1 MPYIQ
6 GITDRSEADIAMRT
20 KKAFFNVSDWERI
33 KNNILHIEATLKR
46 FHPNVPALLA
56 MPDKAD
62 FNTISGA
69 EMRSL
74 AENIERLRIAAKMLN
89 TTGETIFYTFADGT
103 KCPDYA
109 AVNQWERILERIE
122 ERYRELHIGR
132 QLITGVAICGPRKH
146 FPRNTG

>member
-33 KNNILHIEATLKR
+33 KNNILYVEATLKR
-46 FHPNVPALLA
+46 FHPNVPVLLE
-56 MPDKAD
+56 MPNKAD

-89 TTGETIFYTFADGT
+89 TTGETIFYAFADGT

-109 AVNQWERILERIE
+109 AVNQWERMLERIDG
-122 ERYRELHIGR
+122 RYNDTRIGR
-132 QLITGVAICGPRKH
+132 LPIVGKAICGPRKH
-146 FPRNTG
+146 FPRNV